1 MSGWVVIS
9 QRGKTDVPKVDHVE
23 LEVFCRRLLGE
34 GGIPVADAGLV
45 AKWLVKAEARG
56 YAGHGV
62 TRVNQY
68 LGFVRNKTY
77 DLDARPVIERE
88 GKVTAVIDGRHYIG
102 QIAAY
107 MAMELAIKK
116 AQEHGVGIV
125 TLRRAGHT
133 GRLADYMEMAADRG
147 MIGLGAVCTGS
158 ATTTL
163 YGGMKPIIGTNP
175 MAFGIPARGGKQIV
189 LDFATASMSM
199 GEIQKRVAKNDS
211 IPAGVLLDG
220 YGKPTTDF
228 KSFRG
233 PPRGVFMP
241 FGGYKGSG
249 IALVTEILGGL
260 LSGNGPGKNWWNK
273 GGHGV
278 NGVFFQAF
286 AVEEFQDLSTFYD
299 RVDELIAFIK
309 STPCAPGF
317 SEIILPGEAGRRR
330 EALQRENGVKIDSN
344 TWSDLLELAAE
355 LDVKEIPATHG

>member
-1 MSGWVVIS
+1 M
-9 QRGKTDVPKVDHVE
+9 QD
-23 LEVFCRRLLGE
+23 
-34 GGIPVADAGLV
+34 LV
-45 AKWLVKAEARG
+45 AEWLVKAESRG

-68 LGFVRNKTY
+68 LAFVTNKTY
-77 DLDARPVIERE
+77 NLSARPVIERE
-88 GKVTAVIDGRHYIG
+88 GKLTAVIDGRHYIG
-102 QIAAY
+102 QVAAH

-116 AQEHGVGIV
+116 AQEHGAGIV

-133 GRLADYMEMAADRG
+133 GRLADYMEMATDQG
-147 MIGLGAVCTGS
+147 MIGMGAVCTGS

-175 MAFGIPARGGKQIV
+175 MAFGIPARDSKQII

-199 GEIQKRVAKNDS
+199 GEIQKRVAKKEP
-211 IPAGVLLDG
+211 IPVGVLLDG
-220 YGKPTTDF
+220 HGQPTTDF

-249 IALVTEILGGL
+249 VALVTEILGGL
-260 LSGNGPGKNWWNK
+260 LSGNGPGKNWWDK

-278 NGVFFQAF
+278 NGVFLQAF
-286 AVEEFQDLSTFYD
+286 AVEEFQDLNSFYD

-309 STPCAPGF
+309 STQCAPGF
-317 SEIILPGEAGRRR
+317 SEILLPSEAGRRR
-330 EALQRENGVKIDSN
+330 EAIQRQNGVEIDTD
-344 TWSDLLELAAE
+344 TWSELEELAAE
-355 LDVKEIPATHG
+355 LGVTEVPSGI